1 MAHLRFGVIDT
12 EEPSWND
19 PGSASTS
26 SRLCV
31 IGCDSPPRSVTVLQA
46 IEERLNEDLGDET
59 EATIALTAKADP
71 VLAELWDN
79 PRDAECHRHSR
90 EIPGGRAADVGS
102 A

>member
-1 MAHLRFGVIDT
+1 MPTRWSGTPASCVGCARQPPRAAAV
-12 EEPSWND
+12 
-19 PGSASTS
+19 STS
-26 SRLCV
+26 WR
-31 IGCDSPPRSVTVLQA
+31 SPPRSVTVLQA